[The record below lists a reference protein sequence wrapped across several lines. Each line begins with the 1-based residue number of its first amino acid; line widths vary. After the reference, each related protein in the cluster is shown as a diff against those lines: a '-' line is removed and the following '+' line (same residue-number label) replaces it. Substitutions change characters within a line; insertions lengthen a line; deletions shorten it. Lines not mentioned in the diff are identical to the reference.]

1 MSQVVIELLRSAPYL
16 KDAKV
21 VMGADMDDLNPDT
34 RQLRTEPFVGKST
47 GTSLICIQH
56 YKSNGGYVWDK
67 TYVPETEMK
76 GLIRD
81 CAITHPITKKVIE
94 YDDINFFDEDDPF
107 FCNTN
112 MTLTLKK
119 GSIVIDDS
127 LARNKVMCAFFMA
140 DEERF
145 LRVHGDEE
153 PSFSTQVYSIGL
165 VENMEKVRDVATAD
179 IRKASAKLDDM
190 VREQLKV
197 LAKIWEINV
206 TDNTSDET
214 IKNRLFE
221 IISRSPSGPKTRAAF
236 FNKFAGFSRDTML
249 KYDLFMDGRRERII
263 SQNDDDMF
271 VFNGTILGRDMDD
284 SVTFLSQSMNREIL
298 KTLKE
303 GVQFRKNRYKDELNV
318 YDEHIAKKPGKP
330 GGKIVT
336 TPPVDPEGDND
347 LEKDGSTEPPDTQ

>member
-1 MSQVVIELLRSAPYL
+1 MSQVVIEFLRSAPYL

-21 VMGADMDDLNPDT
+21 VMGADMDDANPDT

-56 YKSNGGYVWDK
+56 YKGVGYTWDK
-67 TYVPETEMK
+67 TYVDDNKMK
-76 GLIRD
+76 ELIEE
-81 CAITHPITKKVIE
+81 CAITNPLTKKVIK
-94 YDDINFFDEDDPF
+94 YDDINFFDEDEPF
-107 FCNTN
+107 FTNAN

-119 GSIVIDDS
+119 GSVVLDDDQP
-127 LARNKVMCAFFMA
+127 RNKVMCAFFMA
-140 DEERF
+140 DTERF

-153 PSFSTQVYSIGL
+153 PSYSTQMYSIGL

-221 IISRSPSGPKTRAAF
+221 IISRSPSGPKSRAAF
-236 FNKFAGFSRDTML
+236 FNKYAGFSRDTML
-249 KYDLFMDGRRERII
+249 KYDLFMDARRERII
-263 SQNDDDMF
+263 SQNDDNMY

-284 SVTFLSQSMNREIL
+284 SVNFLSQAMNRDIL
-298 KTLKE
+298 KILKE
-303 GVQFRKNRYKDELNV
+303 GVKFRKNRYKDELNV
-318 YDEHIAKKPGKP
+318 YEEETRVTSKTPP
-330 GGKIVT
+330 GGKT
-336 TPPVDPEGDND
+336 NPPVDPEDP
-347 LEKDGSTEPPDTQ
+347 LKDAGNELTDTQ

>member
-34 RQLRTEPFVGKST
+34 RKLRTEPFMGRST

-56 YKSNGGYVWDK
+56 YKNNGGYTWDK
-67 TYVPETEMK
+67 NYVGLEEMK
-76 GLIRD
+76 GLIKD
-81 CAITHPITKKVIE
+81 CAITNPITKKTIE
-94 YDDINFFDEDDPF
+94 YGDINFFDEDDPF
-107 FCNTN
+107 FTNTN
-112 MTLTLKK
+112 MTLLLNK
-119 GSIVIDDS
+119 GTAVINDD
-127 LARNKVMCAFFMA
+127 LPKNKVMCAFFMA

-145 LRVHGDEE
+145 LKVHGDEE
-153 PSFSTQVYSIGL
+153 PSFSTQIYSIGL
-165 VENMEKVRDVATAD
+165 VENMEKIRDTTTAD
-179 IRKASAKLDDM
+179 IRKASSKLDDM

-197 LAKIWEINV
+197 LCKVWEINI

-236 FNKFAGFSRDTML
+236 FNKFVGFGKETML

-263 SQNDDDMF
+263 SQNDDNMF
-271 VFNGTILGRDMDD
+271 VFNGTVLGRDMDD
-284 SVTFLSQSMNREIL
+284 SVNFLSQAMNRDIL

-303 GVQFRKNRYKDELNV
+303 GVRFRRNRYKDDISV
-318 YDEHIAKKPGKP
+318 YDEHAGTSKPAK
-330 GGKIVT
+330 GKIT
-336 TPPVDPEGDND
+336 KITPENPEGDLKPGD
-347 LEKDGSTEPPDTQ
+347 DGGNEPTDTQ